1 MIAVERHTLRK
12 GGILETIGERN
23 SKVFD
28 EFEIFYTRNMGGNWS
43 RETRPRLPGHGL
55 QKLRDLPRVSSGE

>member
-28 EFEIFYTRNMGGNWS
+28 EFEIFYTRHMGE
-43 RETRPRLPGHGL
+43 ETGVEKPGPGS
-55 QKLRDLPRVSSGE
+55 QDMVYRS